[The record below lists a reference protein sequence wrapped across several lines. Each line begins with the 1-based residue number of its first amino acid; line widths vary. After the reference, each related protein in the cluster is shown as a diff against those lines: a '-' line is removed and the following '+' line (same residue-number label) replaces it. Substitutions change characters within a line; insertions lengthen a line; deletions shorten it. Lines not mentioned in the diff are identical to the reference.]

1 MKEKKNEGNVEKKE
15 ISTEEEEKL
24 RKAKIK
30 KLEKQIIVLLVI
42 LGIILLSFLAVYQV
56 LKPKPYFKYEGLTVY
71 RAKVPNS
78 VQEFF
83 LIPISGG
90 GEKSQVLIR
99 NDPRKL
105 NVSIEIGDL
114 LGGISKV
121 WITVPP
127 ELSSDAV
134 IAGNDLGMFTSRISL
149 DTEFALTNS
158 STGFPEIT
166 CANATKETRVFLTTI
181 GNETKVYAEGDCIIV
196 QGRNY
201 DELLK
206 AADALVMHW
215 LLRLK

>member
-1 MKEKKNEGNVEKKE
+1 MVEDKKNKGNVEKV
-15 ISTEEEEKL
+15 SSEEEEKMK
-24 RKAKIK
+24 KARIK
-30 KLEKQIIVLLVI
+30 KLEKQIIVMFVVLGLV
-42 LGIILLSFLAVYQV
+42 LLSFLAVYQIF
-56 LKPKPYFKYEGLTVY
+56 KPKPYFKYEGFNIY
-71 RAKVPNS
+71 RAKVPGS
-78 VQEFF
+78 SQEFF

-90 GEKSQVLIR
+90 GEKGRVVIR

-166 CANATKETRVFLTTI
+166 CENATKETRVFLTDI
-181 GNETKVYAEGDCIIV
+181 GNETKVYAEGECIIV
-196 QGRNY
+196 QGKNY

-215 LLRLK
+215 LLKLK